1 MYKLTYFTSQINIY
15 LHKIE
20 CNQQKKN
27 KNRQF
32 FIKKCFK

>member
-20 CNQQKKN
+20 CNQQKK
-27 KNRQF
+27 
-32 FIKKCFK
+32 IKTGNFL